1 MTILGSLLG
10 WIYRNEPALVR
21 ERLLRD
27 ERIRTANQQAWG
39 RTSVTTGQPAR
50 SVTVE
55 RIERETADTLSLYLR
70 AEDTAPVHY
79 RAGQFLTCCFD
90 VAGEEHR
97 RAYSLSALP
106 DQGHLRITVKRLT
119 DGRVSPLIHERL
131 KTGDRFK
138 ILGPSGD
145 FVLTP
150 DIHQAVFIAAGAG
163 ITPIRGLV
171 EAMLRRDAG
180 QPVTLIYAS
189 RNVSNI
195 IFRDELDALAVDHPN
210 LSVHHVLSRPGK
222 TWQGLRGRL
231 DSDRLGSLLNGL
243 DNGGRT
249 HYFLCGPEDFLAMAQ
264 TTLTQLDVPPA
275 RIHLE
280 RFLAAARAP
289 RPHPTESQTVHFLRS
304 GKTVNVAPGQ
314 SLLEAGLAA
323 GLPLSYSCQ
332 VGGCG
337 HCRVRVAEGEVVSDE
352 PNCLSPEEYNQGYR
366 LACLSYPCE
375 ETRIDA

>member
-1 MTILGSLLG
+1 MTMLGSLLG
-10 WIYRNEPALVR
+10 WIYRNEPALTR

-27 ERIRTANQQAWG
+27 ERIRAANRQAWIRASG
-39 RTSVTTGQPAR
+39 NTVQPAR
-50 SVTVE
+50 SVRVE
-55 RIERETADTLSLYLR
+55 RIERETADTVSLYLR
-70 AEDTAPVHY
+70 TEDPAPVHY

-90 VAGEEHR
+90 AEGEERR

-106 DQGHLRITVKRLT
+106 DQGHLRITVKRLA

-131 KTGDRFK
+131 RVGDRFR

-150 DIHQAVFIAAGAG
+150 DIHHAVFIAAGAG

-171 EAMLRRDAG
+171 EAMLRRDG
-180 QPVTLIYAS
+180 EQPVTLIYAS

-195 IFRDELDALAVDHPN
+195 IFRDELETLAATHPN
-210 LSVHHVLSRPGK
+210 LTVHHVLSRPGR

-231 DSDRLGSLLNGL
+231 DSEQLSALLEGL
-243 DNGGRT
+243 DAGSRA
-249 HYFLCGPEDFLAMAQ
+249 HYFICGPDGFIELAR
-264 TTLTQLDVPPA
+264 TTLAQADVAPT
-275 RIHLE
+275 RIHVE

-289 RPHPTESQTVHFLRS
+289 RPHPTEPQTVHFLRS
-304 GKTVNVAPGQ
+304 GKTVTVAPGQ

-337 HCRVRVAEGEVVSDE
+337 HCRVKIAEGEVVSDE
-352 PNCLSPEEYNQGYR
+352 PNCLSPGEFRQGYR
-366 LACLSYPCE
+366 LACLSYPCD
-375 ETRIDA
+375 ETRVDA